1 QFLDEGLSARE
12 FFEITRRAA
21 TRPKSEKPRRSREG
35 KRGKRL
41 KRQQQERKEKYRKRQ
56 CRANHEQQ
64 HQLSKLRATHD
75 VQHQRSGARNF
86 SRWGL
91 PHAPNPTPRKGVTAI
106 VLRIRLGR
114 YCGISSKNNS
124 ACPILLGFPL
134 YRWRIRVLTLD
145 PMPRAAGDI
154 GEAEP
159 LLISCFRGPPLV
171 SVIDPSVNLILYPL
185 PQPRSSTAGAIFGQG
200 DRCRGKLGQRL
211 HLGSYALALSCRG
224 SSHGCR
230 PDESRGSPDDHA
242 AHCYP

>member
-1 QFLDEGLSARE
+1 
-12 FFEITRRAA
+12 
-21 TRPKSEKPRRSREG
+21 
-35 KRGKRL
+35 
-41 KRQQQERKEKYRKRQ
+41 
-56 CRANHEQQ
+56 
-64 HQLSKLRATHD
+64 
-75 VQHQRSGARNF
+75 
-86 SRWGL
+86 
-91 PHAPNPTPRKGVTAI
+91 
-106 VLRIRLGR
+106 
-114 YCGISSKNNS
+114 NNS

-185 PQPRSSTAGAIFGQG
+185 PQPRSSTAGAIFCQG

-242 AHCYP
+242 AHCYPMAERALIKVYETVVLGQQGYSILNSANDACRK

>member
-106 VLRIRLGR
+106 LLRIRLGR

-124 ACPILLGFPL
+124 ACPILFGFA
-134 YRWRIRVLTLD
+134 LD
-145 PMPRAAGDI
+145 RR
-154 GEAEP
+154 
-159 LLISCFRGPPLV
+159 SRPPPPIKIVERLAIV
-171 SVIDPSVNLILYPL
+171 STGRNGLFQVPVP
-185 PQPRSSTAGAIFGQG
+185 P
-200 DRCRGKLGQRL
+200 
-211 HLGSYALALSCRG
+211 
-224 SSHGCR
+224 
-230 PDESRGSPDDHA
+230 
-242 AHCYP
+242 